1 MTIDATASALV
12 AETAAPSE
20 MTEDEALDAAFDKAM
35 EAPDETEDVP
45 DPEKADSPTL
55 EEVVDDDPAPSDIPA
70 ELQKAW
76 KTIPKDTRDALAA
89 SQRGMSQKLAEQGRM
104 MTGIAPIRDVLVQ
117 AVREMPNFANMRPEQ
132 VAAEVFALAKISRQF
147 NESPVETLMG
157 LIQKHNIGPQI
168 AQALGQTPQPADAQA
183 VQQKL
188 ARLEQQLQQAA
199 DPERVQQ
206 TVENVL
212 TQRSVLDE
220 VTKFAQEAE
229 YWGVLEPHLP
239 AFVQAAREELGDGAS
254 AKDVLNRAYDTALS
268 KLMPAAK
275 ANAQAAVTS
284 QPVPDPK
291 KAEAVLKAKSVNVTS
306 RTTGDA
312 RVRTE
317 DELLDAAWERAHRK

>member
-35 EAPDETEDVP
+35 EAPDEPEEAAATEG
-45 DPEKADSPTL
+45 PTL
-55 EEVVDDDPAPSDIPA
+55 EEVVDDDPVPSDIPA

-76 KTIPKDTRDALAA
+76 KVIPKETRDALAA
-89 SQRGMSQKLAEQGRM
+89 SQRNMSQKAAEQGRLM
-104 MTGIAPIRDVLVQ
+104 AGIAPIRDVLVQ
-117 AVREMPNFANMRPEQ
+117 AAREMPNLAGMRPEQ
-132 VAAEVFALAKISRQF
+132 VATEVFALAKISRQF
-147 NESPVETLMG
+147 NENPVETMIG

-168 AQALGQTPQPADAQA
+168 AQALGQASQPADAL
-183 VQQKL
+183 QQKVAL
-188 ARLEQQLQQAA
+188 LEKQLQQAA
-199 DPERVQQ
+199 DPDRVQQ

-220 VTKFAQEAE
+220 VTKFAQDAE

-239 AFVQAAREELGDGAS
+239 QFVQAAREELGDSAS
-254 AKDVLNRAYDTALS
+254 AKDILSRAYDTALS
-268 KLMPAAK
+268 RLMPAAK

-306 RTTGDA
+306 RTTGEA

-317 DELLDAAWERAHRK
+317 DELLDAAWERANRK